1 MLDEARPSALA
12 GSYERLFHEA
22 GIPRL
27 LLPLRTDLELSAA
40 LGGPHLEC
48 ATGVIYAPETE
59 RRSHY
64 FHARL
69 PKQFDSRSADS
80 GFRQCSRR

>member
-1 MLDEARPSALA
+1 MVLDEAEPSALA

-40 LGGPHLEC
+40 LGGR
-48 ATGVIYAPETE
+48 ISNAPP
-59 RRSHY
+59 
-64 FHARL
+64 A
-69 PKQFDSRSADS
+69 
-80 GFRQCSRR
+80 